1 MCTKDLMIAGQIFVL
16 IYLSKYKFMKAMNI
30 SIRLNSTFHW
40 FKVGQHWDY
49 TMSLFLTFV
58 WSYIVLNFLTN
69 QLDAL
74 VSQIYSSWN
83 ETLHVLDSSSVPP
96 IRSFPLYTQQ
106 WCMSYR
112 FAESLQAGLG
122 FHPDPAHKLSANL
135 YDIYHCCVYSE
146 KLQMMDSGTV
156 QNM

>member
-58 WSYIVLNFLTN
+58 
-69 QLDAL
+69 
-74 VSQIYSSWN
+74 
-83 ETLHVLDSSSVPP
+83 
-96 IRSFPLYTQQ
+96 
-106 WCMSYR
+106 
-112 FAESLQAGLG
+112 
-122 FHPDPAHKLSANL
+122 
-135 YDIYHCCVYSE
+135 
-146 KLQMMDSGTV
+146 
-156 QNM
+156 